1 MYSSK
6 NFFFVLSIIFLF
18 SSLGCSTNIEGCL
31 EEGSCGPAIKVS
43 DFQRSFPDDPFDPFW
58 DSGQGPVPTL
68 VELGPQM
75 ITNTKWP
82 NPSTREVSI
91 RAVKNRNEIVILL
104 EWNDKTKDGNF
115 EHSSLYVDRAAL
127 MFPVKVDSEPPSI
140 TMGEPGVPV
149 NIWQWKSI
157 GGEKGQP
164 GVKEQKGLV
173 YQTIED
179 LNAEGYSTLT
189 YQSQQNVK
197 GTALWKNNKWRLI
210 FKRDLIVTDL
220 NDVQLRQS
228 VLMAVAVWNGS
239 NRELN
244 GQKGLAG
251 WMLLQFN

>member
-1 MYSSK
+1 MPETALSLVMENLDMVANDYQGASLPPK
-6 NFFFVLSIIFLF
+6 TFVLPQPLRDYV
-18 SSLGCSTNIEGCL
+18 
-31 EEGSCGPAIKVS
+31 GS
-43 DFQRSFPDDPFDPFW
+43 D
-58 DSGQGPVPTL
+58 
-68 VELGPQM
+68 
-75 ITNTKWP
+75 
-82 NPSTREVSI
+82 
-91 RAVKNRNEIVILL
+91 
-104 EWNDKTKDGNF
+104 
-115 EHSSLYVDRAAL
+115 VDA
-127 MFPVKVDSEPPSI
+127 M
-140 TMGEPGVPV
+140 
-149 NIWQWKSI
+149 QWKSI

-189 YQSQQNVK
+189 YQNQQNVK

-210 FKRDLIVTDL
+210 FKRNLIVADL

-251 WMLLQFN
+251 WMLLKFN